1 MIFANVFWSDYHKNH
16 WHEKYFLEVFKVI
29 YKVFVFLSYSG
40 NAASSTN
47 QGRMTPSS
55 LEETSEVE
63 DTKKRKKTADI
74 KDDDQASY
82 QENFYLCKKSS

>member
-1 MIFANVFWSDYHKNH
+1 
-16 WHEKYFLEVFKVI
+16 
-29 YKVFVFLSYSG
+29 
-40 NAASSTN
+40 
-47 QGRMTPSS
+47 MTPSS